1 MAGVRKFW
9 NLIGA
14 IDAAGAT
21 FRSLGDPLSDT
32 TTASGR
38 LLMTVLA
45 AIAEFEREL
54 IRERTGEGRERVL
67 ANGVKFGRRPKL
79 TAYQRAEA
87 LQRLTAGET
96 LAAVAR
102 SFNVAISTV
111 WALK

>member
-1 MAGVRKFW
+1 MSEKSP
-9 NLIGA
+9 
-14 IDAAGAT
+14 T
-21 FRSLGDPLSDT
+21 PQRSLNSSVNSSANVRGKV
-32 TTASGR
+32 AS
-38 LLMTVLA
+38 A
-45 AIAEFEREL
+45 
-54 IRERTGEGRERVL
+54 L

-79 TAYQRAEA
+79 TAHQRAEA